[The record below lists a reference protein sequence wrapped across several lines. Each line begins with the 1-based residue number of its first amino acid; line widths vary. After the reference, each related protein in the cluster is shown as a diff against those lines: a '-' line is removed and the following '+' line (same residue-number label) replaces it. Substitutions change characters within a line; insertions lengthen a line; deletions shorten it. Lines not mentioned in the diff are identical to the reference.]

1 MQELILIETI
11 DLKDESDIIMAR
23 TMVKNIS
30 EMLGFKYM
38 DQTRITTAV
47 SELTRNVIK
56 FAGKGEVKIRKIVN
70 QRRGLEITIE
80 DNGPG
85 IENLELAL
93 KGGYSTSGGL
103 GIGLSGAKK
112 LVDEFNIDT
121 FPGKGTKIVIKK
133 WL

>member
-1 MQELILIETI
+1 MQELIEIMG
-11 DLKDESDIIMAR
+11 LKDESDIIRAR
-23 TMVKNIS
+23 IRVKNIS
-30 EMLGFKYM
+30 EILGFKYM
-38 DQTRITTAV
+38 DQTRIATAV
-47 SELTRNVIK
+47 SELARNAIK
-56 FAGKGEVKIRKIVN
+56 FAGKGEIKIRKIGN
-70 QRRGLEITIE
+70 SRRGLEITIE

-112 LVDEFNIDT
+112 LVDEFDIDT